1 LLPQIIR
8 AGEWFLDSGIQ
19 EMNGGVARYHRTD
32 TQRNLPVS
40 TEITGYSLS
49 ALVYLR
55 HFDRAR
61 SMANFLCD
69 VWDDGDGAMPF
80 ELGEPGLAYFF
91 DSGII
96 VRGLLAA
103 WRSAGVQR
111 YLDTAMAI
119 GRHMLRDHVAAEDV
133 NPILSLPTRLPI
145 DRDPLSWSRS
155 PGCYQLKS
163 AMAWHDLAQTTGDAS
178 FAAGYER
185 VLDYSL
191 RTYTTFLP
199 GHPDRLRV
207 MDRLHAFSY
216 FLEGMMPRAR
226 EPRCCAAINDGIG
239 RVAGFL
245 REIGPEFERSD
256 VYAQLLRARVY
267 ADRAGVAPLDREAAD
282 WEAARL
288 QTFQAEHGGFY
299 FGRRNGEFL
308 PFFNPVSTAFA
319 AQALAV
325 WSGEPATVA
334 ELI

>member
-1 LLPQIIR
+1 MLPQIIR
-8 AGEWFLDSGIQ
+8 AGDWFLDSGIH
-19 EMNGGVARYHRTD
+19 ELNGGVARYHRTD

-40 TEITGYSLS
+40 TEITGYSVS
-49 ALVYLR
+49 ALVYLG
-55 HFDRAR
+55 HPARAR
-61 SMANFLCD
+61 AAANFLCD
-69 VWDDGDGAMPF
+69 VWDEGGGAMPF

-119 GRHMLRDHVAAEDV
+119 GRHMIRDHVGAADID
-133 NPILSLPTRLPI
+133 PILALPARIPI

-163 AMAWHDLAQTTGDAS
+163 AMAWRDLAEVSGDGS
-178 FAAGYER
+178 FLEPYER
-185 VLDYSL
+185 TLDYSL
-191 RTYTTFLP
+191 RTYTSFLP
-199 GHPDRLRV
+199 GHPDRLKV

-216 FLEGMMPRAR
+216 FLEGMMPRAKD
-226 EPRCCAAINDGIG
+226 PRCCAAINDGIR
-239 RVAGFL
+239 RVAELL

-256 VYAQLLRARVY
+256 VYAQLLRARIY

-282 WEAARL
+282 WEAERL

-299 FGRRNGEFL
+299 FGRKGGEFL
-308 PFFNPVSTAFA
+308 PFTNPVSTAFA

-325 WSGEPATVA
+325 WSGEPATIE

>member
-1 LLPQIIR
+1 LLPQVTR

-19 EMNGGVARYHRTD
+19 ERNGGVARYYRTD
-32 TQRNLPVS
+32 LEQNAPVS
-40 TEITGYSLS
+40 TEITGYTLS
-49 ALVYLR
+49 ALVYLG
-55 HFDRAR
+55 HAPRAR
-61 SMANFLCD
+61 ATANFLCD
-69 VWDDGDGAMPF
+69 VWDSGDGAMPF
-80 ELGEPGLAYFF
+80 ELGEPGRAYFF

-103 WRSAGVQR
+103 WRMAGVQR

-119 GRHMLRDHVAAEDV
+119 GRHMIRDHVAADDV
-133 NPILSLPTRLPI
+133 HPILALPVREPLE
-145 DRDPLSWSRS
+145 RDPLSWSRS

-163 AMAWHDLAQTTGDAS
+163 AMAWHDLAQTTGDGS
-178 FAAGYER
+178 FEAAYER

-199 GHPDRLRV
+199 GHPDRLKV

-216 FLEGMMPRAR
+216 FLEGMLPRAK

-239 RVAGFL
+239 RVAALL
-245 REIGPEFERSD
+245 REIGPEFERAD

-267 ADRAGVAPLDREAAD
+267 AARAGVAPLDREAAD

-288 QTFQAEHGGFY
+288 ETFQAPDGGFY
-299 FGRRNGEFL
+299 FGRKGGDWL
-308 PFFNPVSTAFA
+308 PYTNPVSTAFA

-325 WSGEPATVA
+325 WSGQPASVA